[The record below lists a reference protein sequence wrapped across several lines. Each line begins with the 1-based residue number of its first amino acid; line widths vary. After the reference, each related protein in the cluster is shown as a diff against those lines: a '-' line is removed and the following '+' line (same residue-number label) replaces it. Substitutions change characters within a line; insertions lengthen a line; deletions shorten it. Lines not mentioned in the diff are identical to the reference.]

1 MKRMI
6 LAVVVGS
13 GAALFA
19 ASPAR
24 ADEPKPVPTTSSAPV
39 VVSST
44 PDVVTSA
51 PASRRGL
58 IGRLRDRRTG
68 GTMTTSPLTTTGT
81 IVTPSTTTSPG
92 TTIPTPIPMPM
103 GKPSI
108 VLPAGATTTNSP
120 VVSTAAYAVPV
131 RSGVFTRG
139 RTRTTTAVATTPM
152 PLPLSAVVPASGTVT
167 MASPTMVV
175 MPATTTPTPTRMGL
189 VARLRARGK

>member
-24 ADEPKPVPTTSSAPV
+24 ADEPKPVPTSSAPV

-44 PDVVTSA
+44 PDVVTTA

-58 IGRLRDRRTG
+58 IARLRDRRTG

-108 VLPAGATTTNSP
+108 VLPAGGTTGDT
-120 VVSTAAYAVPV
+120 
-131 RSGVFTRG
+131 
-139 RTRTTTAVATTPM
+139 
-152 PLPLSAVVPASGTVT
+152 PLSAVVPASGTVT
-167 MASPTMVV
+167 MASPTMVA
-175 MPATTTPTPTRMGL
+175 MPATTTPTRTGL

>member
-19 ASPAR
+19 ASSAR

-68 GTMTTSPLTTTGT
+68 GTMTTSPLTATGT

-108 VLPAGATTTNSP
+108 VLPAGGTTGDT
-120 VVSTAAYAVPV
+120 
-131 RSGVFTRG
+131 
-139 RTRTTTAVATTPM
+139 
-152 PLPLSAVVPASGTVT
+152 PLSAVVPASGTVT